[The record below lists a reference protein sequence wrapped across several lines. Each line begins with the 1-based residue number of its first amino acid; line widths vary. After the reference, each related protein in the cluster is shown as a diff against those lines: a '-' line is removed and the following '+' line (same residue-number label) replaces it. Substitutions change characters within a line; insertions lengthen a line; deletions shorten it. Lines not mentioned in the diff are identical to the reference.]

1 MDRPYRPRILI
12 VGTEALHLRLPLMT
26 QLTQAGFEV
35 SAAGAQPQPE
45 FDDSPFDYHQYTISR
60 SFNPW
65 GFHRSVQ
72 SLRQVIL
79 NAGPD
84 LVHAVNTIPCLVAP
98 HAVRGTGV
106 PCIRTVTGLGSLFS
120 AETLPYRAMQAAFRF
135 QHRRIR
141 NVCETTVFQNPD
153 DRDYFVEQD
162 LSPAGKVDLIYGSGI
177 DIEGLTAQR
186 SSPRQLD
193 ELRSS
198 LNLQG
203 RTVITMISRLM
214 KVKGVTEFAET
225 AARIRQKRPDTAF
238 LLIGPAVTSGP
249 MAVSAS
255 ILEGN
260 TDIQYLG
267 LRDDIPDL
275 LAISDI
281 FALPTYLR
289 EGIPR
294 VLFEAA
300 AMKLPLITTDTPGCR
315 ETVIDGENGY
325 LIPPRSTESL
335 TEACLKLLESP
346 ELRRRMGQ
354 RSYRLMQERFELS
367 IVSAAYA
374 RLFRQTLGQQA
385 VSEPLRTAA

>member
-1 MDRPYRPRILI
+1 
-12 VGTEALHLRLPLMT
+12 MT

-35 SAAGAQPQPE
+35 SAAGSQPQPE
-45 FDDSPFDYHQYTISR
+45 FDSSPFNYHQYAISR
-60 SFNPW
+60 SFSPL

-72 SLRQVIL
+72 SLREVIL
-79 NAGPD
+79 NQRPD

-98 HAVRGTGV
+98 HAIRGTGV
-106 PCIRTVTGLGSLFS
+106 PCLRTVTGLGSLFS
-120 AETLPYRAMQAAFRF
+120 ADTLLYRALQTAFRF

-153 DRDYFVEQD
+153 DRDYFIEQG
-162 LSPAGKVDLIYGSGI
+162 LAPAGRVELIYGSGI
-177 DIEGLTAQR
+177 DVDGLTAQR

-193 ELRSS
+193 ELRTS
-198 LNLQG
+198 LDLHG
-203 RTVITMISRLM
+203 KTVITMISRLM
-214 KVKGVTEFAET
+214 KVKGVTEFAEA
-225 AARIRQKRPDTAF
+225 AARIRQKQPDTAF

-255 ILEGN
+255 ILDGN
-260 TDIQYLG
+260 RDIQYLG
-267 LRDDIPDL
+267 LRQDIPDL

-315 ETVIDGENGY
+315 ETVINGKNGY
-325 LIPPRSTESL
+325 LIPPRSTDSL
-335 TEACLKLLESP
+335 TGACLKLLESP
-346 ELRRRMGQ
+346 DRRRRMGQ
-354 RSYRLMQERFELS
+354 RSYELMKERFELS

-374 RLFRQTLGQQA
+374 RLFRQTLDIQT
-385 VSEPLRTAA
+385 VSEPLRSAA